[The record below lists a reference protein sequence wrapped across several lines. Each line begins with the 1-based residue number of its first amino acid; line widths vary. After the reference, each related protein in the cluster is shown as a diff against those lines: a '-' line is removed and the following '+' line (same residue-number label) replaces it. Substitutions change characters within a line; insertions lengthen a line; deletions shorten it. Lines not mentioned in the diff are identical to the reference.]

1 MMARSKDAL
10 CRITALIALM
20 VMLAA
25 APASAKTAPA
35 SGEWQGGATG
45 LKTETDA
52 SHSTGGLGFIV
63 QANKW
68 PRLSSRGGVEGI
80 NQWPLGKYLVGP
92 TGIDLGEI
100 MLPGVTPSAFSEATD
115 WARNEMT
122 FASASEQLQ
131 VWISRLSPAIALRSS
146 TNSLALFSGPVRGN
160 TWSQGQISVRPTS
173 PSYPKYVAF
182 RSGGAWRVETPGTS
196 PLTLPP
202 LEGNAMLVW
211 YGASSHFV
219 DSKAPLEYKSLPWEH
234 AYQADAPLLL
244 VFENKPV
251 SIKHA
256 SGGGIEL
263 AFGGPAGYMSV
274 LPLFGRETLKATET
288 EAWAGGLP
296 AATATRADWWSQHL
310 CQFPA
315 GVSETYAYNSVT
327 REAQI
332 TETFQY
338 LPICA
343 GGKSFAPIPP
353 SLALAR
359 DALAVRFSEPVI
371 DTGLATEFGPTIGIE
386 GVSSYTWMTDRAAK
400 YVDAERVV
408 QSAGAPAELERR
420 LADEIRKLAQA
431 GHMAPWVFMD
441 AIPRLS
447 ERGDVYW
454 LNPAD
459 TLYPLIEAAGVATGA
474 ARADLVGYLRRERAE
489 YPPEDVYDLPLK
501 GATPRKGY
509 AYDGNNWANWEW
521 VWTNHRKDVH
531 LRSVPLYNFYVLA
544 RYYDLT
550 QETLPAGLWEKA
562 QAALE
567 REMRERDWA
576 TFGWFKGF
584 EDRKTAATNANRHLA
599 GLIGY
604 VRLAGMAGDRAA
616 SELGQ
621 ALLAKAAALRVASAT
636 YPRYLYAAGLVE
648 LPAQPDWQPASL
660 GSQRSGQRGALQG
673 ELPNYRWSS
682 PYDDARQV
690 ATHDEFG
697 VFLREHT
704 GYGGWNDGV
713 CSAHVNAYENLVPE
727 VARLLRDTAGGDA
740 RVYAR
745 KYAEAFPAWYAT
757 YHEAVLGQEH
767 NLAHPADSY
776 QIFMAKA
783 LLEETAPGL
792 LASYVDV
799 PWLQVGDLFYIHK
812 LAETLKQYRG
822 MTWQDRASSSPSN
835 SIRPLNGAP

>member
-1 MMARSKDAL
+1 MMARSKNAL
-10 CRITALIALM
+10 FRITALFAIVA
-20 VMLAA
+20 MLAGT
-25 APASAKTAPA
+25 PASATSADA
-35 SGEWQGGATG
+35 SGEWQRDATG

-52 SHSTGGLGFIV
+52 GHSTGGLGFNV
-63 QANKW
+63 QAGKW
-68 PRLSSRGGVEGI
+68 PRLSARGGVNGI
-80 NQWPLGKYLVGP
+80 EQWPLGKFLVGP
-92 TGIDLGEI
+92 AGVDLGEI
-100 MLPGVTPSAFSEATD
+100 TLPGVTASSFSESAD

-122 FASASEQLQ
+122 FASAGEQLK
-131 VWISRLSPAIALRSS
+131 VWVTRLSPAIALRAS
-146 TNSLALFSGPVRGN
+146 TKSLALFGGPVKGN
-160 TWSQGQISVRPTS
+160 TWSKGQISARPAS

-182 RSGGAWRVETPGTS
+182 RSGGAWRVEVLGAS
-196 PLTLPP
+196 PLALPA
-202 LEGNAMLVW
+202 LEGNAALVW
-211 YGASSHFV
+211 YGTNSHFV
-219 DSKAPLEYKSLPWEH
+219 DAKVPLDYQSLPWEH

-244 VFENKPV
+244 VFENKPA

-256 SGGGIEL
+256 TGGGIEL
-263 AFGGPAGYMSV
+263 AFGGPAGYLSV
-274 LPLFGRETLKATET
+274 LPLSGRETLKATET

-296 AATATRADWWSQHL
+296 AATAAKAGWWSQHL

-315 GVSETYAYNSVT
+315 GVSESYAYNRAT

-338 LPICA
+338 LPVCA

-353 SLALAR
+353 FLALAR
-359 DALAVRFSEPVI
+359 AALDVRFSGPVV
-371 DTGLATEFGPTIGIE
+371 DAGLATEFGPTIGIE
-386 GVSSYTWMTDRAAK
+386 GVSSYTWTTGRAAK

-408 QSAGAPAELERR
+408 QSGVAPAELEGR
-420 LADEIRKLAQA
+420 LAGEVRKLAQA

-459 TLYPLIEAAGVATGA
+459 TLYPLIEAAGVVNGTT
-474 ARADLVGYLRRERAE
+474 RAELLGYLRSERAA
-489 YPPEDVYDLPLK
+489 YPPEDVFDLPLK
-501 GATPRKGY
+501 GASPRKGY
-509 AYDGNNWANWEW
+509 AYDGKNWANWEW
-521 VWTNHRKDVH
+521 VWTHYRKDVH
-531 LRSVPLYNFYVLA
+531 LRAVPLYNFYVLS

-550 QETLPAGLWEKA
+550 QEALPAGLRGKA
-562 QAALE
+562 QAALD

-576 TFGWFKGF
+576 TLGWFKGF

-604 VRLAGMAGDRAA
+604 VRLAEMAGDRAA
-616 SELGQ
+616 SDLGQ

-636 YPRYLYAAGLVE
+636 YPRYLYATGLVE
-648 LPAQPDWQPASL
+648 LPAKPDWQPASL
-660 GSQRSGQRGALQG
+660 GSQRAGQRGALQG
-673 ELPNYRWSS
+673 ELPNYSWSG

-690 ATHDEFG
+690 ATLDEFG

-704 GYGGWNDGV
+704 GYGGWNEGD

-727 VARLLRDTAGGDA
+727 VARLLRDTVPADA
-740 RVYAR
+740 RVYAA
-745 KYAEAFPAWYAT
+745 KYAEALPAWFAT

-783 LLEETAPGL
+783 LLEETSPAL
-792 LASYVDV
+792 LVSYVDI
-799 PWLQVGDLFYIHK
+799 PWLQVGDLFYVHK

-822 MTWQDRASSSPSN
+822 LTWQDRAASSPGGAAKL
-835 SIRPLNGAP
+835 LNGAP